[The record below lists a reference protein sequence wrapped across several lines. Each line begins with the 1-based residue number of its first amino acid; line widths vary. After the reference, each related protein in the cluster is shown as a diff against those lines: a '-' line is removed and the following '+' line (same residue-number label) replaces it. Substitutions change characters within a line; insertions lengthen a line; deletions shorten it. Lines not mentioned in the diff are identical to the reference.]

1 MSLSEIPLTTLK
13 IYGIMG
19 PNMIPLA
26 MYNLRPDEVRK
37 EVIQEILSSFANDDV
52 VILGGTMVRTE
63 AFDGFKII

>member
-1 MSLSEIPLTTLK
+1 MSLSEIPLTTLN